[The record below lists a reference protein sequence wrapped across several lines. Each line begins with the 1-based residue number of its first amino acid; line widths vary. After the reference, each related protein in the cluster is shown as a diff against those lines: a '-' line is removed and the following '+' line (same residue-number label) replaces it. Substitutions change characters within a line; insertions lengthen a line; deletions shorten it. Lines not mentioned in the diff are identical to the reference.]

1 MSEQVQ
7 QVRKVSNGG
16 VSTETTRIVDQDVA
30 SRPAAESEAPASSVA
45 ARVVWFVA
53 GILLVLLAFRFALV
67 LMGANPAN
75 GFANFIYT
83 VSHPFAAPFFGLFG
97 YSLRYG
103 VSRVELSTL
112 VAIAVYALVAF
123 GIARLVT
130 IRQAEPRG

>member
-16 VSTETTRIVDQDVA
+16 VSTETTRIIDQDVA
-30 SRPAAESEAPASSVA
+30 SPPATESEAPASSVV
-45 ARVVWFVA
+45 ARIVWFLA

-112 VAIAVYALVAF
+112 VAMAVYALVAF

-130 IRQAEPRG
+130 IREPEPRG